1 MRSRGVGN
9 LVVLIELCILHF
21 SSSSALL
28 LKLKRR
34 IPGQRR
40 YNAEQEVR
48 STSRCA
54 GTRYIKVLHRPY
66 DNLSQKVEGCLFR
79 SFDNHA
85 SYAQAKRPNVVV

>member
-1 MRSRGVGN
+1 MRNRGVGN

-28 LKLKRR
+28 LKLRR
-34 IPGQRR
+34 SIPGQRR

-48 STSRCA
+48 NRSHYDGMLC
-54 GTRYIKVLHRPY
+54 IKVLHRPY
-66 DNLSQKVEGCLFR
+66 DNLSQKVGGCLFR

-85 SYAQAKRPNVVV
+85 SYAQAKRLNVV